1 MDAAVYILGALT
13 SGGCA
18 VLLWRGWLRT
28 RSRLLV
34 WSAICF
40 FGLAANNALLFV
52 DKIVITDVDLSTA
65 RAGTALAALL
75 VLLAGLIW
83 ESG

>member
-13 SGGCA
+13 SGVCA
-18 VLLWRGWLRT
+18 VLLWRGWLRS
-28 RSRLLV
+28 RSRLLI

-40 FGLAANNALLFV
+40 FGLAANNALLFL